1 MTFRTW
7 WDVAG
12 NRAASPS
19 MARAHTK
26 VLAEADV
33 RNTLAR
39 ITAPTLILHR
49 DSSRFVPIGHGRY
62 LAEHI
67 ADHAMSSYR
76 SRFAVLGGRHRAAA
90 RRDRAARAAAST
102 PNACSPRSCSPTSSA
117 PPSAPPH
124 SATTDGATCSTTTT
138 PPSATSSSAR
148 APLFLAIRFTG
159 VCHQARDAANPPI
172 DRPVSVTFAA
182 CASGGTWLQGMTWN
196 SWGPEGANEPP
207 AW

>member
-1 MTFRTW
+1 MHRIGTPAVGDLPHVVGCRRQPRGVSEHGPRTHQ
-7 WDVAG
+7 G
-12 NRAASPS
+12 LGRGRRAEH
-19 MARAHTK
+19 ARAHHRADAD
-26 VLAEADV
+26 LAP
-33 RNTLAR
+33 RQFKIRPRRPRSLPRRT
-39 ITAPTLILHR
+39 HR
-49 DSSRFVPIGHGRY
+49 GSP
-62 LAEHI
+62 
-67 ADHAMSSYR
+67 MSSYR

-102 PNACSPRSCSPTSSA
+102 PNACSPRSCPPTSSA

-124 SATTDGATCSTTTT
+124 SATTDGASCSTTTT

-182 CASGGTWLQGMTWN
+182 CASGGTWLQGMT
-196 SWGPEGANEPP
+196 
-207 AW
+207 